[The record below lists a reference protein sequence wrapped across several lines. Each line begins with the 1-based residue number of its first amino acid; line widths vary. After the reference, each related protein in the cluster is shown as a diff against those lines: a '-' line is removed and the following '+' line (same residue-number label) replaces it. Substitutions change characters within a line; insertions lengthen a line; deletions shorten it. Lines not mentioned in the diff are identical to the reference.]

1 MGNEITRDWIGDTN
15 SVMRSLGANGS
26 EPRAERD
33 YYATD
38 PKAAEWLLRIED
50 IPKDRPVWECACG
63 ELHLSDVFS
72 NHGYDVVSTDIV
84 ARVQGVAEY
93 DFLQPVNDGRF
104 GRARCTIITNPPY
117 RYAMEFVRRAL
128 EWVAEGERVCMFLRL
143 QFLEGRERG
152 EFYRE
157 FPPRRVWVSSSRIK
171 CAKNADFEHMTG
183 SAMCF
188 AWFVW
193 ERGYKGRTEVGWFN

>member
-1 MGNEITRDWIGDTN
+1 MGSGSIRDWTGDTN
-15 SVMRSLGANGS
+15 SVMRSLGASGA

-50 IPKDRPVWECACG
+50 IPKDRPIWECACG
-63 ELHLSDVFS
+63 ELHLSNVFS
-72 NHGYDVVSTDIV
+72 KYGYDVVSTDIV

-93 DFLQPVNDGRF
+93 DFLQPVSDERF

-117 RYAMEFVRRAL
+117 RHALDFIRRSL
-128 EWVAEGERVCMFLRL
+128 EWVADGSKVCMFLRL
-143 QFLEGRERG
+143 QFLEGRGRRD
-152 EFYRE
+152 FFSL
-157 FPPRRVWVSSSRIK
+157 FPPRRIWVSSSRIR
-171 CAKNADFEHMTG
+171 CARNGDFSRG
-183 SAMCF
+183 NNSVMCF

-193 ERGYKGRTEVGWFN
+193 EKGYTGLTEIGWFN